1 MNTTAQNTIEELE
14 SQLLDAMLNANVET
28 LDKLIHLD
36 LLFNSAMGQT
46 VTKEMDLQ
54 SYSSGLMKVNNISA
68 SNQQINIIGDTAV
81 VAVTI
86 DMNGAYGVQ
95 PISGKVRFL
104 RVWKQFDNGW
114 QVIAGSSV
122 MI

>member
-28 LDKLIHLD
+28 LDKLIHPD

-46 VTKEMDLQ
+46 VTKEIDLQ

-122 MI
+122 II

>member
-1 MNTTAQNTIEELE
+1 MNTTIKSTIEQLE
-14 SQLLDAMLNANVET
+14 NQLLDAMLHAHVET
-28 LDKLIHLD
+28 LDKLIHPN

-46 VTKEMDLQ
+46 ITKEIDLQ
-54 SYSSGLMKVNNISA
+54 AYASGLMKVNSISA

-86 DMNGAYGVQ
+86 DMNGEYGVQ

-104 RVWKQFDNGW
+104 RVWKQFNNNW
-114 QVIAGSSV
+114 QVIAGSSI

>member
-1 MNTTAQNTIEELE
+1 MNTTEKSTIENLE
-14 SQLLDAMLNANVET
+14 NQLLDAMRTANVET
-28 LDKLIHLD
+28 LDKLIHPD

-46 VTKEMDLQ
+46 VTKEFDLE
-54 SYSSGLMKVNNISA
+54 SYRSGLMVVNKISA
-68 SNQQINIIGDTAV
+68 SDQQINIIGNTAV

-86 DMNGAYGVQ
+86 DMDGKYGTQ

-104 RVWKQFDNGW
+104 RVWKQCDKGW

>member
-1 MNTTAQNTIEELE
+1 MNTSDKTTIEQLE
-14 SQLLDAMLNANVET
+14 IQLLDAMRHANVET
-28 LDKLIHLD
+28 LDKLIHPD

-46 VTKEMDLQ
+46 VTKEIDLQ
-54 SYSSGLMKVNNISA
+54 SYSSGLMKVDSISA
-68 SNQQINIIGDTAV
+68 SDQQINIIGDTAV

-86 DMNGAYGVQ
+86 DMNGEYGVQ

-104 RVWKQFDNGW
+104 RVWKQFDNSW

>member
-1 MNTTAQNTIEELE
+1 MSTTEKSTIENLE
-14 SQLLDAMLNANVET
+14 NQLLDAMRTANVEI
-28 LDKLIHLD
+28 LDKLIHPD

-46 VTKEMDLQ
+46 ITKEIDLEA
-54 SYSSGLMKVNNISA
+54 YRSGLMVVNKIST
-68 SNQQINIIGDTAV
+68 SDQQINIIDNTAV

-86 DMNGAYGVQ
+86 DMDGKYGTQ
-95 PISGKVRFL
+95 AISGKVRFL
-104 RVWKQFDNGW
+104 RVWKQCDKGW

>member
-1 MNTTAQNTIEELE
+1 MNTTIKNTIEQLE
-14 SQLLDAMLNANVET
+14 NQLLDAMLHADVET
-28 LDKLIHLD
+28 LDKLIHPD

-54 SYSSGLMKVNNISA
+54 SYSSGLMKVHSISA
-68 SNQQINIIGDTAV
+68 TNQQVNIIGDTAV

-86 DMNGAYGVQ
+86 DMSGEYGVQ

-104 RVWKQFDNGW
+104 RVWKQFNNNW
-114 QVIAGSSV
+114 QIIAGSSV